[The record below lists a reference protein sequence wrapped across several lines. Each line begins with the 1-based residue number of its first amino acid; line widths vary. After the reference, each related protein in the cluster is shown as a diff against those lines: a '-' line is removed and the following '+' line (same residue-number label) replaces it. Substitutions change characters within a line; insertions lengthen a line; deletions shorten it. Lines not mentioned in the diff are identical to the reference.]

1 MQCLLTTNGQLN
13 DTRGYHIKPIN
24 STCNMISWFSLKGPC
39 LFVRSQILII
49 VEKCYQR
56 KKYFDKY
63 KNKNIYVKIRVAL
76 GVCFSILIAF
86 LLILFNAVHSVI
98 EQYLWKWNYKIFSCF
113 MQWHNRNEMCP
124 IFTQKLMF
132 IIAHQNYHDIVG
144 MQIISYFC

>member
-1 MQCLLTTNGQLN
+1 
-13 DTRGYHIKPIN
+13 
-24 STCNMISWFSLKGPC
+24 MISWFSLKGPC

-98 EQYLWKWNYKIFSCF
+98 EQYL
-113 MQWHNRNEMCP
+113 
-124 IFTQKLMF
+124 
-132 IIAHQNYHDIVG
+132 
-144 MQIISYFC
+144 